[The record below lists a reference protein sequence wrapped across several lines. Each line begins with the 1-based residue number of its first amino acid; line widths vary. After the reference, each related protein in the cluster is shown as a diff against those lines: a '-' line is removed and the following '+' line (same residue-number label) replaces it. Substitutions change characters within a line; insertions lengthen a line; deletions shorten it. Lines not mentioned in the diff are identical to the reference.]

1 MLSCKALAQLHAS
14 DFLDHEL
21 TPRQRFGV
29 RVHLILCKN
38 CRRFI
43 KQLQIVRSALQRT
56 APPLETTRAQSI
68 AAGLHSAHLEQNKS

>member
-14 DFLDHEL
+14 DYLDKEL

-43 KQLQIVRSALQRT
+43 KQLQVVRSVLQHRQL
-56 APPLETTRAQSI
+56 PLEETLVQSI
-68 AAGLHSAHLEQNKS
+68 ASRLYSAHDEQNKS

>member
-14 DFLDHEL
+14 DYLDHEL

-43 KQLQIVRSALQRT
+43 KQLQVVRSVLQHRQL
-56 APPLETTRAQSI
+56 PLEETQVQSI
-68 AAGLHSAHLEQNKS
+68 ASRLYSAHDEQNKS